1 MTCQPITKS
10 SIPVQGLHTVDEA
23 LGALTVDLDEA
34 PTIEIRAVGSDSS
47 TESVFA
53 EVLAEVMGLEQVS
66 VDSNFFDDLGADSMV
81 MARFCARVRKRPELP
96 AVSIKDIYQHRTI
109 KSLATA
115 LGGDAPSPLE
125 GIFAE
130 VLAEVMGLEQVSVDS
145 NFFDDLGADSMVMA
159 RFCARVRK
167 RPELPA
173 VSIKD
178 IYQHRTIKS
187 LATALG
193 GDAPSPLEGI
203 FAEVLAEVMG
213 LEQVSVDSN
222 FFDDLGADSMVMA
235 RFCAR
240 VRKRPELPAVS
251 IKDIYQHRTI
261 KGLATALAG
270 DPSVAGDLPVP
281 VESQAPTPVKVAAP
295 APVKAAKPAR
305 TPQVILCG
313 ALQILIFLG
322 YGYLAA
328 LLVVQGFKWI
338 SASSGVLDIYLR
350 SLLSGCAMFLYLFT
364 VPILAKWILIGRW
377 KPRQI
382 RIWSLAYLRFW
393 VVKTLVQRN
402 PIVLFTGSPLF
413 TFYLRTLGAK
423 VGRGVVIFSTHV
435 PICTDL
441 LTIGDGTVI
450 QKDSFINGYRA
461 HSGLIQVGPIT
472 IGKNAVISESTV
484 IDIETSMGEGTQLGR
499 ASSLHAGQ
507 AVPDGERWHGSPA
520 QRTEV
525 DYRSVEPTKCGALRR
540 VSYTVMQLL
549 NLLVV
554 SVPLGISGLIVLLQ
568 WVPQLKVLLEPG
580 TQGVTTSAFYVH
592 ALVVSLVLFFGGLI
606 FAFLFVMTVPRMLNL
621 AITPDKVYP
630 LYGFHYVL
638 HRTIARMTNLKALT
652 YLFGDSSYIVNYLRR
667 LGYNFWRPIQ
677 TGSNFGQMVKH
688 DNPYLSTIGRG
699 TMVADGLSIIN
710 ADFSSTSFRVSPV
723 TIGPHNFLGNSIAY
737 PAQGKTGAN
746 CLLATKVL
754 VPIDGKVRENVGLLG
769 SPSFE
774 IPRTVERDGLFD
786 HLIAGDGLRRR
797 LAAKN
802 RHNIVTMG
810 LYLFVRWLFFFA
822 VMLVAGA
829 VADLY
834 ASLGALV
841 IAVANVVI
849 LLFGIVYWILVD
861 RLVTLFLPV
870 RPLFCSIYDRRFW
883 RHERFW
889 KVPAGPGVI
898 QVFNGTPF
906 KTAFW
911 RLLGVRIGRRVFDDG
926 LWVTERTLVVIGD
939 DCTFNAGGGIQSH
952 SQEDGAFKSD
962 ITTIG
967 AGVTLGVGA
976 FVHYGVTIGDGA
988 VIAPDSFLMKGEEV
1002 PPHEYWGGNPASEMP
1017 VPVAQGVKPTRK
1029 LPVPAFDRWIAG
1041 APAVGV
1047 GPTRKVP
1054 VAAALVHPARE
1065 VPVPAA
1071 LGVTPAW
1078 EMPGAAALV
1087 LDPAVELAVPA
1098 ALALNPTRRMP
1109 VPAAWGESPAAE
1121 MPVPAALGLDLAGEL
1136 PLPAALALN
1145 PTRRMPVPAAW
1156 GESPAAE
1163 MPVPA
1168 ALGLDLAG
1176 ELPLPA
1182 PLDVNPTRRLPVPA
1196 AWGESP
1202 AAEISVPAAL
1212 DVTPAWE
1219 VPVAAALVLDSA
1231 SEMSVP
1237 TAPGL
1242 DPAGEMPV
1250 PAELNLDP
1258 VWERP
1263 IPAAL
1268 GPNPTRRMPAPDAFT
1283 VHQNRNKSRSAALA
1297 CANVAIMFSA
1307 ALLATQ
1313 LFVLLVTGW

>member
-1 MTCQPITKS
+1 M
-10 SIPVQGLHTVDEA
+10 VQEPLD
-23 LGALTVDLDEA
+23 ALTVDLDDAPTIEMTLDLDDA
-34 PTIEIRAVGSDSS
+34 PTIEIPAVHSESS
-47 TESVFA
+47 TETAFA
-53 EVLAEVMGLEQVS
+53 EVLAEVMGVEHVS

-81 MARFCARVRKRPELP
+81 MARFCARVRKLP
-96 AVSIKDIYQHRTI
+96 DLPSVSIKDIYQHRTI

-115 LGGDAPSPLE
+115 LTDARPVLVESPAPTSAE
-125 GIFAE
+125 RVFAE
-130 VLAEVMGLEQVSVDS
+130 VLADVMGVERVSVDS

-167 RPELPA
+167 LPDLPA

-187 LATALG
+187 LATALT
-193 GDAPSPLEGI
+193 DARPVLLESPAPTSAERV
-203 FAEVLAEVMG
+203 FAEVLADVMG
-213 LEQVSVDSN
+213 VERVPVDSN

-240 VRKRPELPAVS
+240 VRKLPDLPAVS
-251 IKDIYQHRTI
+251 IKDIYQHPTI
-261 KGLATALAG
+261 KTLATALGGA
-270 DPSVAGDLPVP
+270 PVP
-281 VESQAPTPVKVAAP
+281 VEVVAPTSVEVAAP
-295 APVKAAKPAR
+295 TSVEVTAPSSVKVAKPAR
-305 TPQVILCG
+305 TPQIILCG
-313 ALQILIFLG
+313 TLQLLIFLG

-328 LLVVQGFKWI
+328 LLIVQGFEWI
-338 SASSGVLDIYLR
+338 SASTGLLDIYLR

-402 PIVLFTGSPLF
+402 PIMLFTGSPLF

-441 LTIGDGTVI
+441 LSIDDGTVI

-461 HSGLIQVGPIT
+461 HAGFIQVGAIT

-484 IDIETSMGEGTQLGR
+484 IDIDTSMGDGTQLGR

-525 DYRSVEPTKCGALRR
+525 DYQSVEPTNCGALRR
-540 VSYTVMQLL
+540 VGYTLMQLL
-549 NLLVV
+549 NVLVV
-554 SVPLGISGLIVLLQ
+554 GVPLGICGLIVLLQ
-568 WVPQLKVLLEPG
+568 WVPQLRVLLEPG
-580 TQGVTTSAFYVH
+580 TQGVTTKAFYVY
-592 ALVVSLVLFFGGLI
+592 ALVASSVIYFGGLI
-606 FAFLFVMTVPRMLNL
+606 FAFLYVLIVPRILNL

-630 LYGFHYVL
+630 LFGIHYAL
-638 HRTIARMTNLKALT
+638 HRAIARMTNLKALT
-652 YLFGDSSYIVNYLRR
+652 YLLGDSSYIVNYLRR

-710 ADFSSTSFRVSPV
+710 ADFSSTSFCVSHV

-754 VPIDGKVRENVGLLG
+754 VPIDGEVRENVGLLG

-774 IPRTVERDGLFD
+774 IPRTVERDGSFD
-786 HLIAGDGLRRR
+786 DLIAGDGLRKR
-797 LAAKN
+797 LGAKN
-802 RHNIVTMG
+802 RHNIGTMG

-822 VMLVAGA
+822 VTLVAGA

-834 ASLGALV
+834 GSLGASV
-841 IAVANVVI
+841 IAIANVVI
-849 LLFGIVYWILVD
+849 LLFGIAYWILVD

-870 RPLFCSIYDRRFW
+870 RPLFCSIYDRAFW

-939 DCTFNAGGGIQSH
+939 HCTFNAGSGIQSH

-962 ITTIG
+962 VSTVG
-967 AGVTLGVGA
+967 AAVTLGVGA

-988 VIAPDSFLMKGEEV
+988 VLAPDTFLMKGEEV
-1002 PPHEYWGGNPASEMP
+1002 PPQEYWGGNPAREMRVLSPIAARPSRRMP
-1017 VPVAQGVKPTRK
+1017 VPAT
-1029 LPVPAFDRWIAG
+1029 LVPN
-1041 APAVGV
+1041 
-1047 GPTRKVP
+1047 
-1054 VAAALVHPARE
+1054 PARE
-1065 VPVPAA
+1065 LPVPAA
-1071 LGVTPAW
+1071 LDVNPAR
-1078 EMPGAAALV
+1078 ELPVPATLV
-1087 LDPAVELAVPA
+1087 PNPARELPVPA
-1098 ALALNPTRRMP
+1098 ALDVNPTRRMP
-1109 VPAAWGESPAAE
+1109 VPAAWRRYP
-1121 MPVPAALGLDLAGEL
+1121 AGEL
-1136 PLPAALALN
+1136 P
-1145 PTRRMPVPAAW
+1145 
-1156 GESPAAE
+1156 
-1163 MPVPA
+1163 
-1168 ALGLDLAG
+1168 
-1176 ELPLPA
+1176 
-1182 PLDVNPTRRLPVPA
+1182 
-1196 AWGESP
+1196 
-1202 AAEISVPAAL
+1202 
-1212 DVTPAWE
+1212 
-1219 VPVAAALVLDSA
+1219 AAAGDKSDQKNA
-1231 SEMSVP
+1231 SPRRVAQKPSQGDAGRAGDKSDQENAGPRCVAQKP
-1237 TAPGL
+1237 RRGDAGL
-1242 DPAGEMPV
+1242 RHARPKPNQENAGPRRAQG
-1250 PAELNLDP
+1250 PP
-1258 VWERP
+1258 RP
-1263 IPAAL
+1263 RSEP
-1268 GPNPTRRMPAPDAFT
+1268 
-1283 VHQNRNKSRSAALA
+1283 SAARA
-1297 CANVAIMFSA
+1297 RPRSRC
-1307 ALLATQ
+1307 Q
-1313 LFVLLVTGW
+1313 W